1 MALDK
6 QFLKY
11 KLEKIKND
19 RIFKD
24 QDSETKK
31 RIRKENSKLAQ
42 EEADAI
48 HSYLTGEDNIDIFD
62 NKSYLENRL
71 PGGLYLT
78 DKGQLNIIQS
88 QDDPKTKKSK
98 LRRIMRKF
106 RSIHKANLDFSKQL
120 KIFRRIFDSLNI
132 KFRLNSLS
140 IGGNLKVENDETV
153 GGNLK
158 VEKDETVGGN
168 LKVEKDETVG
178 GNLEVNG
185 TGTIVGDLFLRNFQ
199 VGPNGYTYLPNG
211 ILIQWGIDT
220 SDTDGNHT
228 ITFPIPFPNN
238 CFSVSVNHK
247 LTGGWNTDEKYG
259 YPITAASYDT
269 NGFVTNRNN
278 AASAT
283 INLNY
288 MAIGN

>member
-31 RIRKENSKLAQ
+31 RIRKENSKLSQ

-78 DKGQLNIIQS
+78 NKGQLNIIQS

-98 LRRIMRKF
+98 LQRIMRKF

-132 KFRLNSLS
+132 TFNRNEIKLDGK
-140 IGGNLKVENDETV
+140 IQAGGYQSSDGQEGITEDFLVTDTIEN
-153 GGNLK
+153 
-158 VEKDETVGGN
+158 
-168 LKVEKDETVG
+168 
-178 GNLEVNG
+178 
-185 TGTIVGDLFLRNFQ
+185 
-199 VGPNGYTYLPNG
+199 
-211 ILIQWGIDT
+211 
-220 SDTDGNHT
+220 TDGT
-228 ITFPIPFPNN
+228 LRYVRKRII
-238 CFSVSVNHK
+238 VK
-247 LTGGWNTDEKYG
+247 
-259 YPITAASYDT
+259 
-269 NGFVTNRNN
+269 NGLIVDQQII
-278 AASAT
+278 S
-283 INLNY
+283 
-288 MAIGN
+288 

>member
-6 QFLKY
+6 KFLKY

-78 DKGQLNIIQS
+78 NKGQLNIIQS

-98 LRRIMRKF
+98 LQSIMRKF

-120 KIFRRIFDSLNI
+120 KIFKKLFDKLNIRFTKDEIKLDGNIQAGGYQTYEGNEEYEGITDEFQISDVDLDDDGNIIPTSYRRAILEVKNGIIVAVRRIN
-132 KFRLNSLS
+132 
-140 IGGNLKVENDETV
+140 
-153 GGNLK
+153 
-158 VEKDETVGGN
+158 
-168 LKVEKDETVG
+168 
-178 GNLEVNG
+178 
-185 TGTIVGDLFLRNFQ
+185 
-199 VGPNGYTYLPNG
+199 
-211 ILIQWGIDT
+211 
-220 SDTDGNHT
+220 
-228 ITFPIPFPNN
+228 
-238 CFSVSVNHK
+238 
-247 LTGGWNTDEKYG
+247 
-259 YPITAASYDT
+259 
-269 NGFVTNRNN
+269 
-278 AASAT
+278 
-283 INLNY
+283 
-288 MAIGN
+288 

>member
-11 KLEKIKND
+11 KLEKIKNK

-78 DKGQLNIIQS
+78 NKGQLNIIQS

-98 LRRIMRKF
+98 LQSIMRKF

-120 KIFRRIFDSLNI
+120 KIFKKLFDKLNIRFTKDEIKLDGNIQAGGYQTYEGNEEYEGITDEFQISDVDLDDDGNIIPTSYRRAILEVKNGIIVAVRRIN
-132 KFRLNSLS
+132 
-140 IGGNLKVENDETV
+140 
-153 GGNLK
+153 
-158 VEKDETVGGN
+158 
-168 LKVEKDETVG
+168 
-178 GNLEVNG
+178 
-185 TGTIVGDLFLRNFQ
+185 
-199 VGPNGYTYLPNG
+199 
-211 ILIQWGIDT
+211 
-220 SDTDGNHT
+220 
-228 ITFPIPFPNN
+228 
-238 CFSVSVNHK
+238 
-247 LTGGWNTDEKYG
+247 
-259 YPITAASYDT
+259 
-269 NGFVTNRNN
+269 
-278 AASAT
+278 
-283 INLNY
+283 
-288 MAIGN
+288 

>member
-11 KLEKIKND
+11 KLEKIKNK

-78 DKGQLNIIQS
+78 NKGQLNIIQS

-98 LRRIMRKF
+98 LQSIMRKF

-120 KIFRRIFDSLNI
+120 KIFKKLFDKLNIRFTKDEIKLDGNIQAGGYQTYEGNEEYEGITDEFQIADVDLGDDGNIISNSYRRAILIVKNGIIVDVRRI
-132 KFRLNSLS
+132 
-140 IGGNLKVENDETV
+140 
-153 GGNLK
+153 
-158 VEKDETVGGN
+158 
-168 LKVEKDETVG
+168 
-178 GNLEVNG
+178 
-185 TGTIVGDLFLRNFQ
+185 
-199 VGPNGYTYLPNG
+199 
-211 ILIQWGIDT
+211 
-220 SDTDGNHT
+220 
-228 ITFPIPFPNN
+228 
-238 CFSVSVNHK
+238 
-247 LTGGWNTDEKYG
+247 
-259 YPITAASYDT
+259 
-269 NGFVTNRNN
+269 
-278 AASAT
+278 
-283 INLNY
+283 
-288 MAIGN
+288 

>member
-132 KFRLNSLS
+132 TFNRNEIKLDGK
-140 IGGNLKVENDETV
+140 IQAGGYQSSDGQEGITEDFLVTDTIEN
-153 GGNLK
+153 
-158 VEKDETVGGN
+158 
-168 LKVEKDETVG
+168 
-178 GNLEVNG
+178 
-185 TGTIVGDLFLRNFQ
+185 
-199 VGPNGYTYLPNG
+199 
-211 ILIQWGIDT
+211 
-220 SDTDGNHT
+220 TDGT
-228 ITFPIPFPNN
+228 LRYVRKRII
-238 CFSVSVNHK
+238 VKDGLIVNQQ
-247 LTGGWNTDEKYG
+247 
-259 YPITAASYDT
+259 IIS
-269 NGFVTNRNN
+269 
-278 AASAT
+278 
-283 INLNY
+283 
-288 MAIGN
+288 

>member
-31 RIRKENSKLAQ
+31 RIRKENSKLSQ

-78 DKGQLNIIQS
+78 NKGQLNIIQS

-98 LRRIMRKF
+98 LHRIMKRF

-132 KFRLNSLS
+132 TFNRNEIKLDGK
-140 IGGNLKVENDETV
+140 IQAGGYQSSDGQEGITEDYIVSDIIIEEVDGVEQTRYV
-153 GGNLK
+153 RK
-158 VEKDETVGGN
+158 RIIVK
-168 LKVEKDETVG
+168 
-178 GNLEVNG
+178 NG
-185 TGTIVGDLFLRNFQ
+185 LIVGQ
-199 VGPNGYTYLPNG
+199 Q
-211 ILIQWGIDT
+211 II
-220 SDTDGNHT
+220 S
-228 ITFPIPFPNN
+228 
-238 CFSVSVNHK
+238 
-247 LTGGWNTDEKYG
+247 
-259 YPITAASYDT
+259 
-269 NGFVTNRNN
+269 
-278 AASAT
+278 
-283 INLNY
+283 
-288 MAIGN
+288 